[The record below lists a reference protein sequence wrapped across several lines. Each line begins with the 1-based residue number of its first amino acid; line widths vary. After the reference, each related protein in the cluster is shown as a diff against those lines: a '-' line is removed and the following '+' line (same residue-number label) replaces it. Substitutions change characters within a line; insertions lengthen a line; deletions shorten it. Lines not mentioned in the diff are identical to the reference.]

1 MDYNLDKLLSDVKNI
16 NNENKDK
23 IKSFMLNVL
32 TDIKKCKILKQY
44 YIEKT
49 DELKELNNHFNEIS
63 ELIKE
68 KLNIDK
74 ELLGE
79 LINILQ
85 NWSNDVSFKKKYSLD
100 ENELKKMLEEQGDIL
115 KTLKNTLD
123 DLTENLDTEIPD
135 ITNYNEE
142 QLKNINMKDLI
153 P

>member
-85 NWSNDVSFKKKYSLD
+85 NWS
-100 ENELKKMLEEQGDIL
+100 
-115 KTLKNTLD
+115 
-123 DLTENLDTEIPD
+123 
-135 ITNYNEE
+135 
-142 QLKNINMKDLI
+142 
-153 P
+153 

>member
-79 LINILQ
+79 LINIP
-85 NWSNDVSFKKKYSLD
+85 SP
-100 ENELKKMLEEQGDIL
+100 
-115 KTLKNTLD
+115 T
-123 DLTENLDTEIPD
+123 
-135 ITNYNEE
+135 
-142 QLKNINMKDLI
+142 
-153 P
+153 